1 MQSSNEAAGITQYV
15 IQRVYLDDSAK
26 VAVGIAKDQLTVNIG
41 AVTLVMSPELA
52 RHVTAEIAV
61 ARMVHDM
68 KYLEDVTS

>member
-1 MQSSNEAAGITQYV
+1 MSLSIP
-15 IQRVYLDDSAK
+15 
-26 VAVGIAKDQLTVNIG
+26 LTVNIG